1 MSTLAQSLVSSSSRT
16 LPIRVRPDLRA
27 RRQRYQGRTY
37 WVVKDPVALQYF
49 RFEEE
54 EFAILQML
62 DGESSLDEIAERFER
77 EFPPQTIRTE
87 ELQQFI
93 GMLHRSGLVIAD
105 AGGQGVQLKKRRDD
119 RTKKERWAKMSN
131 VLAIRFKGIDP
142 ERALNLL
149 YSFPPVRW
157 FFSTSAL
164 VLCGLLVLSAATLV
178 LVNFETFQSRLP
190 SFQAYFAVDNWNNWI
205 LLGLVLSGTK
215 ILHEFGHGLACK
227 HFGGECHE
235 MGVMFLVLTPC
246 LYCNVSDSWMLPNR
260 WHRAAI
266 GAAGMYVEVVLA
278 SLCTWIWWFT
288 DSESM
293 INQVCLNIMFI
304 SSVSTILFNA
314 NPLLRYDG
322 YYILSDLMEIPN
334 LRQKASSILTRKLGK
349 WCLGLEEPDDPFLPK
364 RNQAFFALFT
374 VASAIYRWVV
384 VLSIVWFLNQVL
396 EPYGL
401 KRLGQLIALSALWG
415 LLGQPLWKLYK
426 FLKVPGRLHKVKRVR
441 MYATAAIVIAAIVAV
456 VQVPLPTTVQCP
468 VVIQPRRAETVY
480 IKAPGVLKELLV
492 EPGDVVNKGRRLAV
506 LENLEVDLQI
516 ARLETQIAQY
526 EAQLKDLGQLSLS
539 VRGADDQ
546 LAQVTELLAAARE
559 QLAKQQED
567 AERLVLVAPVAGV
580 VIPPPIKN
588 NPQPDERAL
597 PVWQGTPL
605 DKKNLG
611 ATFEPAPFCM
621 IGPVGEYAAEL
632 AIPAAENNFVNVGQ
646 KVEVLLDQSPD
657 YTYRGKLEEKSPRTR
672 NDTPP
677 RLSSLAGGEIPT
689 QMDENGVPRPL
700 EPFID
705 ATVPFVP
712 PADRSQMTASQ
723 REAHDLLRV
732 GLTGTAKI
740 RIQDRTLWDRLYR
753 YLSQTFLEI

>member
-1 MSTLAQSLVSSSSRT
+1 MATLAQSLVSSSSRT

-62 DGESSLDEIAERFER
+62 DGESSLDEIAEQFEQD
-77 EFPPQTIRTE
+77 FPPQTIRSE

-105 AGGQGVQLKKRRDD
+105 AGGQGVQLKKRRDE
-119 RTKKERWAKMSN
+119 RSSKELKAKLGN

-142 ERALNLL
+142 EWILNLL

-157 FFSTSAL
+157 FFTVSAMVLCIAFALSAL
-164 VLCGLLVLSAATLV
+164 TLV
-178 LVNFETFQSRLP
+178 LVNFDTFQSRLP
-190 SFQAYFAVDNWNNWI
+190 SFEAFFSVQNWA
-205 LLGLVLSGTK
+205 LMALVLGCTK
-215 ILHEFGHGLACK
+215 ILHEFGHGLSCK

-278 SLCTWIWWFT
+278 SFCTWIWWFT
-288 DSESM
+288 APETLL
-293 INQVCLNIMFI
+293 NQLCLNIMFI

-334 LRQKASSILTRKLGK
+334 LRQKASTILSRKLGK

-374 VASAIYRWVV
+374 LASAIYRWVV

-415 LLGQPLWKLYK
+415 LLGQPLLKLYK
-426 FLKVPGRLHKVKRVR
+426 FLKVPGRLAKVKSVR
-441 MYATAAIVIAAIVAV
+441 MYATAAIVMAVIVAV
-456 VQVPLPTTVQCP
+456 VQVPLPTSVQCP
-468 VVIQPRRAETVY
+468 VVIQPRDAETVY
-480 IKAPGVLKELLV
+480 IKVPGVLRELKV
-492 EPGDVVNKGRRLAV
+492 QPGDVVQQGQVLAV
-506 LENLEVDLQI
+506 MSNLQMELEM

-526 EAQLKDLGQLSLS
+526 QEQLRDLNEMSIS
-539 VRGADDQ
+539 VQGADDQ
-546 LAQVTELLAAARE
+546 RAEVTELLESARE
-559 QLAKQQED
+559 KLAKQLED
-567 AERLVLVAPVAGV
+567 ADRLVLKSPIAGT
-580 VIPPPIKN
+580 VIPATIKTN
-588 NPQPDERAL
+588 QQADDREL
-597 PVWQGTPL
+597 PTWQGTPL
-605 DKKNLG
+605 DEKNLG
-611 ATFEPAPFCM
+611 ARLEPVAPFCM
-621 IGPVGEYAAEL
+621 IGPPGHFEAQL
-632 AIPAAENNFVNVGQ
+632 AIPQSDNGFVVPDQ
-646 KVEVLLDQSPD
+646 VVEVQLDQSAD
-657 YTYRGKLEEKSPRTR
+657 FVYRGRLEEKSDGTMKT
-672 NDTPP
+672 TPP

-689 QMDENGVPRPL
+689 QMDESGVPRPL
-700 EPFID
+700 VPHID

-712 PADRSQMTASQ
+712 VANMPAAAAQ
-723 REAHDLLRV
+723 AHSLLRV

-740 RIQDRTLWDRLYR
+740 HIQDRTLWDRLKR